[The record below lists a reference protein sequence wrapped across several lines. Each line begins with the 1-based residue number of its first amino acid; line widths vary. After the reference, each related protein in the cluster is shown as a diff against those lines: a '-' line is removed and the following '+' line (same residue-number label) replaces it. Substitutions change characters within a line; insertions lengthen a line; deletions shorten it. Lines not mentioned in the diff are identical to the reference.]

1 MSADY
6 VVHATVLLNSPRTR
20 WLLSCTEGR
29 HGSLHRQRNQ
39 FSVAIPVATRRQA
52 LALQGIDEDTG
63 SGRASSPGTL
73 WQGLAGVV
81 TESPLPHQKPEMG
94 RKPSSKVERGCY

>member
-6 VVHATVLLNSPRTR
+6 VVHATVLVNSPRTR

-52 LALQGIDEDTG
+52 LALQGTDEDTG

-73 WQGLAGVV
+73 WAGSGRCGDGIPPFRITFHTTGGRC
-81 TESPLPHQKPEMG
+81 TEIEFNSD
-94 RKPSSKVERGCY
+94 